1 MTVEKITPLGYRVLV
16 EILGLKEKFGQIFIP
31 DTAKRRLI
39 KAKVIAIGEQAEK
52 AGDVS
57 FKVGD
62 IILVSWF
69 VGVPVDIIDEDVPI
83 ERYKL
88 VLPDEIIGLWRE

>member
-1 MTVEKITPLGYRVLV
+1 MTVEKITPLGYRILI
-16 EILGLKEKFGQIFIP
+16 EILGLKESYGQIILP
-31 DTAKRRLI
+31 DNVKRRLI
-39 KAKVIAIGEQAEK
+39 KAKVIAIGSEAT
-52 AGDVS
+52 DIN

-69 VGVPVDIIDEDVPI
+69 VGVPVDIVDEKIPL
-83 ERYKL
+83 EKYKL